1 MIVEVGCLAVP
12 ARSPET
18 WLFFIQLK
26 NEASDFPSRIEDERG
41 EVILKAQTVLY
52 DSIPVPRNAEIV
64 MNLVATGVL
73 SPEFQFPE
81 SLYQHIGSIYPTWF
95 SNLPEQVQSTVLP
108 YLYNC
113 NLAEQLKE
121 VGKGWGWSP
130 RVPLKAP
137 SALETSAI
145 RRYL

>member
-1 MIVEVGCLAVP
+1 
-12 ARSPET
+12 
-18 WLFFIQLK
+18 
-26 NEASDFPSRIEDERG
+26 
-41 EVILKAQTVLY
+41 
-52 DSIPVPRNAEIV
+52 

-81 SLYQHIGSIYPTWF
+81 SLYQRIGSIYPTWF
-95 SNLPEQVQSTVLP
+95 SNLPEQVQSMVLP
-108 YLYNC
+108 NLYNC

-145 RRYL
+145 HRYL